1 MGSSRV
7 SIVAG
12 ARVADP
18 SPRSLPTPGSSTTNE
33 SSTTSTTNR
42 RWCPPARCAGSTSST
57 AASNN
62 SKSNSAAASTTTRR
76 SGSVTDMVS
85 DDRALGGRTDPRLV
99 ADLIRLTVAV
109 GIILCCFV
117 VATPRNGGPDET
129 SHTVYSAALV
139 RGDALRASNGFGVFL
154 VPEMVGRPSTECWA
168 LQSFVPADCASLGSS
183 STDLAPASTLAADY
197 APYAYL
203 LPGLA
208 SFVPSPAAYMY
219 LARLLMAS
227 IPFLLVVSGLARLR
241 RHAGPGAFAAALLGL
256 TPIAWFSMSIVNP
269 SAVAIAGGFALWV
282 ALLTPADRRAD
293 MLLVA
298 AWACVLL
305 PRRDGPLWAT
315 LIVLAVCLAGR
326 RRPREIWDGLRH
338 WARWAVGILAAVPV
352 VTTVAM
358 GADELE
364 VVLALAPLSLLAV
377 PALDVPRALRR
388 IADRR
393 RHRRVDARH
402 RRVPTRRHRGLG
414 GSVGGEQDRRTP
426 APAGG
431 GPQLARRP
439 GADLRGG
446 AVLGRGRWA
455 RRRCTTGESASGAHR
470 SGLDRRDDLSRMG
483 PRTRPGFRHRELLAG
498 PVLGAVHRR
507 AAPAPRRSLPPRRRR
522 IIESGRHVRPA
533 ARRRCLVH
541 LERRVPRGPATLGCG
556 SGRVV
561 VAVGM
566 GHVGGAS
573 TPVAARPRAR
583 CCHRTARR
591 SGSPIEVVGLAGPFA
606 RRRARRAP
614 RAVAN
619 RPVPSRHAGHA
630 TRVHD
635 SVGAPVST
643 GDRAQRGRRRSTAH
657 VALGS
662 RLPIP
667 RRARRRCV
675 VRDDGGDQLRPLR
688 VQLRLGHLSAVSVLR
703 RFRDRH
709 GDSSGHQ
716 LLQRALRA
724 RAPAGGAAVA
734 AACSVGHRHR
744 CGGAGSGLRA
754 ARPLPHA
761 APQPGGL
768 LGGGLVRAR
777 REPRS
782 EPKARR
788 SPPGSAAGGAGRR
801 TGVGCPGNTS
811 PRRQ

>member
-1 MGSSRV
+1 
-7 SIVAG
+7 
-12 ARVADP
+12 
-18 SPRSLPTPGSSTTNE
+18 
-33 SSTTSTTNR
+33 
-42 RWCPPARCAGSTSST
+42 
-57 AASNN
+57 
-62 SKSNSAAASTTTRR
+62 
-76 SGSVTDMVS
+76 MVS

-315 LIVLAVCLAGR
+315 LIVLAVCMAGR

-377 PALDVPRALRR
+377 PALVTAYERSTSRGLFVGSLIAAGIAVSTLVIAVFRPDGIEAWVVRLVVSKTGEHLRQL
-388 IADRR
+388 
-393 RHRRVDARH
+393 VGVLSSLDAP
-402 RRVPTRRHRGLG
+402 VPT
-414 GSVGGEQDRRTP
+414 S
-426 APAGG
+426 
-431 GPQLARRP
+431 
-439 GADLRGG
+439 
-446 AVLGRGRWA
+446 AV
-455 RRRCTTGESASGAHR
+455 
-470 SGLDRRDDLSRMG
+470 
-483 PRTRPGFRHRELLAG
+483 
-498 PVLGAVHRR
+498 VLFW
-507 AAPAPRRSLPPRRRR
+507 
-522 IIESGRHVRPA
+522 
-533 ARRRCLVH
+533 
-541 LERRVPRGPATLGCG
+541 
-556 SGRVV
+556 
-561 VAVGM
+561 VAVG
-566 GHVGGAS
+566 GLVAVARLESPRVALTGVVSIAATIYLAWVLELGQGSDTGSYWQGRYSVPFTVGLPLLLAVRFRHDAVGSSRAVD
-573 TPVAARPRAR
+573 TFARPLAVAAWFIWNAGFLAALQRW
-583 CCHRTARR
+583 
-591 SGSPIEVVGLAGPFA
+591 GVGLAGSWWPWEWD
-606 RRRARRAP
+606 
-614 RAVAN
+614 
-619 RPVPSRHAGHA
+619 
-630 TRVHD
+630 TW
-635 SVGAPVST
+635 GAPVPPWLL
-643 GDRAQRGRRRSTAH
+643 ALVHAAATALLAG
-657 VALGS
+657 VALRS
-662 RLPIP
+662 RSSDSP
-667 RRARRRCV
+667 ARSL
-675 VRDDGGDQLRPLR
+675 DGEPAA
-688 VQLRLGHLSAVSVLR
+688 S
-703 RFRDRH
+703 H
-709 GDSSGHQ
+709 GQ
-716 LLQRALRA
+716 
-724 RAPAGGAAVA
+724 
-734 AACSVGHRHR
+734 
-744 CGGAGSGLRA
+744 
-754 ARPLPHA
+754 
-761 APQPGGL
+761 
-768 LGGGLVRAR
+768 
-777 REPRS
+777 
-782 EPKARR
+782 
-788 SPPGSAAGGAGRR
+788 
-801 TGVGCPGNTS
+801 
-811 PRRQ
+811 